1 MHYALS
7 DDTRNLLARA
17 HALQSRARFDPDLS
31 PWPPM
36 GRRGV
41 HRRPRGALRAPAGT
55 STPVQQPQE
64 PLEPAMQT
72 PDPTFRRHPRTAAE
86 AFPRTTEYACAL
98 TRPEPAWRPADRLE
112 WVAVACVAALAC
124 LAAVMLTWG

>member
-1 MHYALS
+1 MTHYALS

-31 PWPPM
+31 PWPLM
-36 GRRGV
+36 ARRGV
-41 HRRPRGALRAPAGT
+41 LRPRP
-55 STPVQQPQE
+55 TPTQQPQE
-64 PLEPAMQT
+64 APDAMQT

-98 TRPEPAWRPADRLE
+98 TRPEPAWRPADRFE
-112 WVAVACVAALAC
+112 WVAVACIAALAC